1 MCGVRERRVKRKKIF
16 VETKFIFQES
26 HVFRIEK
33 FYLKNPIIENQTHV
47 KKGIVHGLPL
57 LITNNLKK
65 R

>member
-1 MCGVRERRVKRKKIF
+1 MESVNEGLKENKLF
-16 VETKFIFQES
+16 VETKFILQES

-57 LITNNLKK
+57 FITNNLK
-65 R
+65 RR